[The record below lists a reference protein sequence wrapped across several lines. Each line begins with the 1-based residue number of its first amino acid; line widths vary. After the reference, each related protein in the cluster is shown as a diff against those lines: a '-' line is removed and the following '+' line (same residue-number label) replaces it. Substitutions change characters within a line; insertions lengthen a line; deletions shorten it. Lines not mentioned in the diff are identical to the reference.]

1 MKKLRKILRVIS
13 SKKRAKLTK
22 VGLVKI
28 LKKSDCPFTVAFSD
42 HPRNLV
48 QSDAFL
54 ACDGPNRVAVSANR
68 FSTPGKYRV
77 SQRGHPVM
85 TWVGSITDLCGGI
98 MTQTNHKNGYEALLS
113 FVRENVVEEFQPNS
127 MDTIFNRR
135 LFKSVAE
142 IIVKQPIPP
151 RMRHY

>member
-1 MKKLRKILRVIS
+1 MRTSNLRNGEQMKKLRKILRVIS
-13 SKKRAKLTK
+13 SKKRVKLTK

-68 FSTPGKYRV
+68 FSNLGQYRK
-77 SQRGHPVM
+77 SQMGHPVM
-85 TWVGSITDLCGGI
+85 TWNGSITDLIIGI
-98 MTQTNHKNGYEALLS
+98 IGNFIHHNYDSFKRHRQGACLLLI
-113 FVRENVVEEFQPNS
+113 NKL
-127 MDTIFNRR
+127 IF
-135 LFKSVAE
+135 F
-142 IIVKQPIPP
+142 
-151 RMRHY
+151 